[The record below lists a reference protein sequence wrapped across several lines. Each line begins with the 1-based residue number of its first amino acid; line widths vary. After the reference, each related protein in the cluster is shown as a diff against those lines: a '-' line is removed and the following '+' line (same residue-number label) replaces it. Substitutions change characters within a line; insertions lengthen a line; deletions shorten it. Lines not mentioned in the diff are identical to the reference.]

1 MSRWA
6 CVCVALL
13 GLCGQANWAG
23 EKLPA
28 RPAPESRIRELI
40 AQLGAGEFDAR
51 EAAREEL
58 GALGE
63 GPRAALEAALQSGDP
78 EVSASAGRLLRALNR
93 ATIAVRVVDP
103 DGHPLAEALVRLCVY
118 QKADQPVGRAQVNVA
133 QGRVSILRQNETANS
148 DAQGWC
154 AFKDFDP
161 GTGYQIGATCQPE
174 HCIPGALSA
183 ADATLKVGR
192 NEYTLSCRRGGT
204 VKGVLLDKDRKP
216 LGASAVHLVQAALAK
231 NQKTGAPWMALL
243 RRQPNVA
250 TDGKGAFVFDAL
262 RPMEYAVVVMDEQKV
277 LYRGEP
283 LKIEGDA
290 TVNLGEI
297 LTGLD
302 PAVLARKDEAKADA
316 QAETDTREQ

>member
-6 CVCVALL
+6 GVCVALL
-13 GLCGQANWAG
+13 GLCGQVNWAG

-28 RPAPESRIRELI
+28 GPAPQSRIRDLI
-40 AQLGAGEFDAR
+40 AQLGAAEFDAR

-93 ATIAVRVVDP
+93 AVIAVRVVGP
-103 DGHPLAEALVRLCVY
+103 DDKPIAEAVVRLCVY
-118 QKADQPVGRAQVNVA
+118 QKADPPGDRAQVNVR
-133 QGRVSILRQNETANS
+133 QGRVSILRQNEAVSS

-154 AFKDFDP
+154 VFKDFDP
-161 GTGYQIGATCQPE
+161 GAGYQINASCQAE
-174 HCIPGALSA
+174 HCIPGALSV
-183 ADATLKVGR
+183 ADATLKVGC

-216 LGASAVHLVQAALAK
+216 VGACAVHLVQAVLAK

-250 TDGKGAFVFDAL
+250 TDAKGAFVFDAL
-262 RPMEYAVVVMDEQKV
+262 RPMEYAVVMMDEQKV

-302 PAVLARKDEAKADA
+302 PAALARKEEAKTDG
-316 QAETDTREQ
+316 QAETQTLEQ